1 MKSDVSAAANACR
14 RFFILE
20 VEARVVA
27 ATLNVLGMSK
37 LCERPTQNAIPNG
50 LENDSPKSEKKA
62 YLHKVASLVVDLFIV
77 DKKRNQEIEQSCLHL
92 DEEQKKNVVNSDG
105 RYMCRHP
112 GCQKTFAHDG
122 KKRREHEEQHNPPVT
137 KPETVKKDEKETVL
151 NDGDDMLAYQRSLLE
166 YGVLLLN
173 FWDAISE
180 GDGQRVV
187 RCWKFF
193 LLYLKHDNGSSK
205 YSLEALYLMFQIYAL
220 LSPRSSHQLMWNRF
234 IKNKSGMGG
243 NIPLDLQLE
252 FFNKAV
258 KEAIK
263 KLGPAASQKSLDRIC
278 HSLRTTMELMAN
290 FDNNLLVRK
299 RSGDHIKQSTKGDL
313 EKIVKELLEQKA
325 FTYKRDRRYTHYR
338 NVAPS
343 LLSGFNM
350 QKMYSWINQHKKFMI
365 LNRRAR

>member
-1 MKSDVSAAANACR
+1 MTKLDESP
-14 RFFILE
+14 
-20 VEARVVA
+20 
-27 ATLNVLGMSK
+27 TKNV
-37 LCERPTQNAIPNG
+37 IPNG
-50 LENDSPKSEKKA
+50 LESNSPKSEKKT
-62 YLHKVASLVVDLFIV
+62 YLRKVASLVVDTFIV
-77 DKKRNQEIEQSCLHL
+77 DQKRNQEIEQSCQCL
-92 DEEQKKNVVNSDG
+92 DEEQQKNAVNADG
-105 RYMCRHP
+105 RYPCRHP

-122 KKRREHEEQHNPPVT
+122 KKRRDHEQQHNPPVAINQVDT
-137 KPETVKKDEKETVL
+137 LKEKKKDIVR

-166 YGVLLLN
+166 YGILLIN
-173 FWDAISE
+173 FWDAIAE

-193 LLYLKHDNGSSK
+193 LLYLKNDNGSSK

-220 LSPRSSHQLMWNRF
+220 LSPRSAHRLVWNRF
-234 IKNKSGMGG
+234 INNKSGMGR

-263 KLGPAASQKSLDRIC
+263 KLGPAASQKSINRIC
-278 HSLRTTMELMAN
+278 QSLRTTMELMDN
-290 FDNNLLVRK
+290 FDKSLLVRK
-299 RSGDHIKQSTKGDL
+299 RSGDHIKKSAKGDL

-325 FTYKRDRRYTHYR
+325 FTYTKDRRYRHYR

-343 LLSGFNM
+343 LLSGFDM
-350 QKMYSWINQHKKFMI
+350 RSMYTWINQHKKYII